1 MSFQENKIVQYFLTS
16 KAELKKVVWPT
27 KKEVTA
33 YSFLVVG
40 VGLALA
46 VFMGALDY
54 VFNLGIEFL
63 IQ

>member
-1 MSFQENKIVQYFLTS
+1 MPLQENKIAQYFLTS

-33 YSFLVVG
+33 YSLLVIG

-46 VFMGALDY
+46 FFLGGLDY
-54 VFNLGIEFL
+54 IFNLGIEFL